1 MFIDEYTR
9 ALNDLMERKR
19 KNSMSPLSPV
29 KSQERQRS
37 NNVQD
42 FVRRQTLQGELE
54 NQILNLLDKGDH
66 TKTKKEL
73 LVRTQNLL
81 SRSQSPVMNRES
93 YAEKYSGQNT
103 TDYNS
108 KEKTREIIRDT
119 INITTTI
126 TQN

>member
-81 SRSQSPVMNRES
+81 SRS
-93 YAEKYSGQNT
+93 
-103 TDYNS
+103 
-108 KEKTREIIRDT
+108 
-119 INITTTI
+119 
-126 TQN
+126 